1 MKGIMKIILRNVLS
15 AGGIAVLLLITN
27 LIILISWATYSSKDQ
42 NPKYS
47 ISNISQGLKR
57 EGTNFILSDEA
68 SSLITDKFQW
78 AMLLSDDGKVIWSKN
93 LPEDVPLSYTSSDIA
108 SFSKW
113 FLNDY
118 PVKEWQH
125 KNGLFVL
132 GDSKNSTWKYNFEA
146 SEISMYNSPKWL
158 LAGLIINFLIAILLA
173 FLFGIRFFL
182 SLRTVIKGVEDMA
195 EKKPI
200 SLNINGAF
208 KDLANNINITS
219 KELLR
224 QQKLI
229 KKRDTA
235 RNNWITSV
243 SHDIR
248 TPLSMIMG
256 YSSSLEGNKNF
267 SKEERKQFSIIRLQ
281 SEKIK
286 QLVNDLN
293 LTVKLEYEMQ
303 PLNMQSFYIAE
314 LVRKVV
320 VDYLNNLCDDKY
332 TLQLSVSDEV
342 QSYMINGD
350 MRLFERALNNIIG
363 NSIKHNEDGC
373 DIFIEM
379 EKKNEGCIIEIKDN
393 GTGFKDDVLENLN
406 SSHEMPS
413 GTSHGLGLF
422 IVKQIISVHG
432 GNIQFK
438 NLENG
443 SSIVLCMPNCKE

>member
-15 AGGIAVLLLITN
+15 AGGIAVLLLATN
-27 LIILISWATYSSKDQ
+27 LIILISWAAYSSKDQ
-42 NPKYS
+42 TPKYS
-47 ISNISQGLKR
+47 ISNISKGLKR
-57 EGTNFILSDEA
+57 EGANFILSDEA

-118 PVKEWQH
+118 PVKEWKH
-125 KNGLFVL
+125 ENGLFVL
-132 GDSKNSTWKYNFEA
+132 GDSKNSTWKYHFEA
-146 SEISMYNSPKWL
+146 SEISMYNAPKWL
-158 LAGLIINFLIAILLA
+158 LTGLIINFLISILLA

-182 SLRTVIKGVEDMA
+182 SLRTVVKGVEDMA
-195 EKKPI
+195 EKKPVF
-200 SLNINGAF
+200 LNIKGAF

-229 KKRDTA
+229 EKRDTA

-256 YSSSLEGNKNF
+256 YSSSLEDNKNF
-267 SKEERKQFSIIRLQ
+267 SEEERKQFSIIRSQ

-293 LTVKLEYEMQ
+293 LTVKLEYDM
-303 PLNMQSFYIAE
+303 PLNIQPFYISE

-320 VDYLNNLCDDKY
+320 ADYLNNLYDDKY
-332 TLQLSVSDEV
+332 TLELSIPDEV
-342 QSYMINGD
+342 QCYMINGD
-350 MRLFERALNNIIG
+350 IRLFERALSNIIG
-363 NSIKHNEDGC
+363 NSIKHNINGC
-373 DIFIEM
+373 SIYIQL
-379 EKKNEGCIIEIKDN
+379 EKNADDCLIEIKDN
-393 GTGFKDDVLENLN
+393 GIGFKDAIIENL
-406 SSHEMPS
+406 SSSTEIPS

-422 IVKQIISVHG
+422 IVKQIITVHG
-432 GNIQFK
+432 GKIRFK
-438 NLENG
+438 NLAHG
-443 SSIVLCMPNCKE
+443 SSVVLCIPNYK

>member
-1 MKGIMKIILRNVLS
+1 MKGIMKIILHNVLS

-42 NPKYS
+42 TPKYS

-57 EGTNFILSDEA
+57 EGTSFILSNEA

-118 PVKEWQH
+118 PVKEWKH
-125 KNGLFVL
+125 ENGLFVL
-132 GDSKNSTWKYNFEA
+132 GDSKNSTWRYDFEA
-146 SEISMYNSPKWL
+146 SEISMYNAPKWL

-200 SLNINGAF
+200 FLNIKGAF

-229 KKRDTA
+229 EKRDTA

-256 YSSSLEGNKNF
+256 YSSSLEDNKNF
-267 SKEERKQFSIIRLQ
+267 SEEERKQFNIIRLQ

-303 PLNMQSFYIAE
+303 PLNIQPFYIAE

-363 NSIKHNEDGC
+363 NSIKHNE
-373 DIFIEM
+373 
-379 EKKNEGCIIEIKDN
+379 K
-393 GTGFKDDVLENLN
+393 EN
-406 SSHEMPS
+406 
-413 GTSHGLGLF
+413 
-422 IVKQIISVHG
+422 
-432 GNIQFK
+432 
-438 NLENG
+438 
-443 SSIVLCMPNCKE
+443 

>member
-27 LIILISWATYSSKDQ
+27 LIILISWAAYSSKDQ
-42 NPKYS
+42 TPKYS
-47 ISNISQGLKR
+47 ISNISQDLKR
-57 EGTNFILSDEA
+57 EGTNYILSDEA

-125 KNGLFVL
+125 ENGLFVL

-146 SEISMYNSPKWL
+146 SEISMYNAPKWL

-182 SLRTVIKGVEDMA
+182 SLRIIIKGVEDMA

-200 SLNINGAF
+200 LLNIKGAF

-219 KELLR
+219 TELLR

-229 KKRDTA
+229 EKRDTA

-256 YSSSLEGNKNF
+256 YSSSLENNKNF
-267 SKEERKQFSIIRLQ
+267 SEEERKQFSIIRLQ

-303 PLNMQSFYIAE
+303 PLNIQPFYIAE
-314 LVRKVV
+314 LVRKIV
-320 VDYLNNLCDDKY
+320 VDHLNNLRDDKY

-363 NSIKHNEDGC
+363 NSMKHNENGC
-373 DIFIEM
+373 DISIEM
-379 EKKNEGCIIEIKDN
+379 KKKKEYCIIEIKDN

-406 SSHEMPS
+406 SSNEMPT

-422 IVKQIISVHG
+422 IVKQIIAVHG
-432 GNIQFK
+432 GTIHFENS
-438 NLENG
+438 ENG
-443 SSIVLCMPNCKE
+443 SSIILYVNN